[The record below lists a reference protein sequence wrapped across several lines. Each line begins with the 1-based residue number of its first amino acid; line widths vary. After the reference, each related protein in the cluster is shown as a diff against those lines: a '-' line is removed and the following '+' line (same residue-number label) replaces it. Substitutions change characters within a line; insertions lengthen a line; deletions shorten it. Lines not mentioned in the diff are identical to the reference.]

1 MKRIGKSLAAL
12 VLALVMSLTLLPVQA
27 MAVEGDLTGK
37 GGLKTVYTGECVN
50 PLYADALGAETS
62 GWSQL
67 KTSIQWVADVQTAA
81 DEPYLTEAEAVKE
94 LQRQMI
100 AREESITINVRVPSD
115 ADLQK
120 KIAAC
125 WQDALAHTSGNGS
138 AGDYL
143 RWQYAGYKWKASSS
157 NGTDWKVTFT
167 AATGRPSIWYA
178 KKEQEQQLTSYIQ
191 STILPQLAL
200 DGKTTYQKVKAIYDW
215 ITRNVRYDEKNK
227 DDNSYYLKYTAY
239 AAAINKE
246 AVCQGYTNLFYRL
259 ANDAGI
265 DCRII
270 TGGNHAW
277 NIVRM
282 DDGKYYCMDA
292 TWDEGRSSYSY
303 FLKGWP
309 EFSKTHSPQTDSQNT
324 PYWTAYESKMSD
336 TDYNAAPVVPKP
348 TVPANVKLVSA
359 KAVSDGI
366 QVKWQAADGAVRYR
380 VYRKDAVN
388 TKWKALTSSATGTSY
403 VDDTAKAGVKY
414 SYTVRGI
421 AADGKTL
428 SPGFDET
435 GVSAVAAPANVK
447 LGTAVAGKNG
457 ITVKWQAADGA
468 VRYRV
473 YRKDAANTGWKNI
486 ATVNDTIYTDK
497 TAVAGVTY
505 TYTVRGIAADGKTLS
520 PGFDETGVSA
530 VAAPANVTL
539 GTAVAGKNG
548 ITVTWKEA
556 AGAKT
561 YKVYR
566 KDTTNTKWTVLT
578 SSAAGTSYVDKT
590 AKAGV
595 TYTYTV
601 RGIASDGKT
610 LSPSYDKTGVSAVA
624 APANVKLVGATV
636 VSGGIQVKWQAADG
650 AVRYRVYR
658 KDAANTKWKALT
670 SSATGTGYTDKTAVA
685 GVEYTYTVRGIAS
698 DGKTLSPSHEA
709 GVSATIPVPANVKL
723 VSAKAVSGGIQVT
736 WKSAAG
742 AKTYKVYRKDTTN
755 TKWKALTSSATG
767 ASYTDKTAV
776 VGVQYSYT
784 VRGIAADGKTLSPSY
799 DKTGVS
805 ATAAPANVTLG
816 SAKAVNSG
824 IQVTWQKAE
833 DAAKYRVYRK
843 DAANTNWK
851 TIATVSG
858 TSYTDKTAKIGT
870 RYTYTVRGVASD
882 GKTLSPGYD
891 KTGVSA
897 TATPARVALVDAK
910 RVTTGTKGIQVRW
923 KSAANAQ
930 TYNVYRA
937 ANPPTDENGYPAAVT
952 SGWKLVGKQVN
963 GLSFKDT
970 TGQSGVTYA
979 YTVRGVAVDGKTLSA
994 TYNKDGVRATMP
1006 KR

>member
-37 GGLKTVYTGECVN
+37 GGLKTVYTGEYVN

-62 GWSQL
+62 GWSQF

-100 AREESITINVRVPSD
+100 AREESITINVQVPSG

-120 KIAAC
+120 KMAAW
-125 WQDALAHTSGNGS
+125 WQDALAHTSKNGS

-143 RWQYAGYKWKASSS
+143 RWQYAGYSSS
-157 NGTDWKVTFT
+157 ALTSNGSDWKVTY
-167 AATGRPSIWYA
+167 AAHEGMTSIWYTNA
-178 KKEQEQQLTSYIQ
+178 AQEKNLTNYIQ

-239 AAAINKE
+239 AAAIDKK

-277 NIVRM
+277 NIVQM

-292 TWDEGRSSYSY
+292 TWDEGQSSYSY
-303 FLKGWP
+303 FLKGLP
-309 EFSKTHSPQTDSQNT
+309 EFSKTHRPQTDPQNT

-366 QVKWQAADGAVRYR
+366 QVKWQAADGAVQYR

-388 TKWKALTSSATGTSY
+388 TKWKALTSSAIGTSY

-447 LGTAVAGKNG
+447 MGTAVAGKNG

-497 TAVAGVTY
+497 TAVAGVKY
-505 TYTVRGIAADGKTLS
+505 SYTVRGIASDGKTLS
-520 PGFDETGVSA
+520 LGYDETGVSA

-556 AGAKT
+556 AGAAE
-561 YKVYR
+561 YRVYR
-566 KDTTNTKWTVLT
+566 KGPNDKRWVGLTNVTGKNWTDTDVTK
-578 SSAAGTSYVDKT
+578 
-590 AKAGV
+590 GV
-595 TYTYTV
+595 KYSYTV
-601 RGIASDGKT
+601 RGIAADGKT
-610 LSPSYDKTGVSAVA
+610 LSPGFDETGVSAVA
-624 APANVKLVGATV
+624 APANVKLVSATA

-658 KDAANTKWKALT
+658 KDAVNTKWKALT

-698 DGKTLSPSHEA
+698 DGKTLSLGFNKT
-709 GVSATIPVPANVKL
+709 GVSATIPAPANVKL
-723 VSAKAVSGGIQVT
+723 VGATAVDGGITVT
-736 WKSAAG
+736 WQAADG
-742 AKTYKVYRKDTTN
+742 AAEYRVYRKDAVN

-767 ASYTDKTAV
+767 TSYTDKTAV
-776 VGVQYSYT
+776 VGVQYTYT

-816 SAKAVNSG
+816 SAKAVNNG

-843 DAANTNWK
+843 DAANTRWK

-870 RYTYTVRGVASD
+870 RYTYTVRGIAFD

-897 TATPARVALVDAK
+897 TATPARVALVGAK
-910 RVTTGTKGIQVRW
+910 RVATGTKGIQVTW

-937 ANPPTDENGYPAAVT
+937 VNPPSGDVPASA
-952 SGWKLVGKQVN
+952 WALVGEKVN
-963 GLSFKDT
+963 ALSFTDT
-970 TGQSGVTYA
+970 TGKSGTMYA

-994 TYNKDGVRATMP
+994 AYNEYGVRATMP
-1006 KR
+1006 

>member
-447 LGTAVAGKNG
+447 
-457 ITVKWQAADGA
+457 
-468 VRYRV
+468 
-473 YRKDAANTGWKNI
+473 
-486 ATVNDTIYTDK
+486 
-497 TAVAGVTY
+497 
-505 TYTVRGIAADGKTLS
+505 
-520 PGFDETGVSA
+520 
-530 VAAPANVTL
+530 L

>member
-37 GGLKTVYTGECVN
+37 SGLKTVYTGEYVN

-67 KTSIQWVADVQTAA
+67 KTSIQWVADVQTVA

-100 AREESITINVRVPSD
+100 AREESITINVRGPSS

-167 AATGRPSIWYA
+167 AATGRPSIWYS

-215 ITRNVRYDEKNK
+215 ITRNVRYDEENK
-227 DDNSYYLKYTAY
+227 DDSSYYLKYTAY
-239 AAAINKE
+239 AAAINKK

-270 TGGNHAW
+270 TGGDHAW

-309 EFSKTHSPQTDSQNT
+309 EFSKTHRPQTDSQNT

-428 SPGFDET
+428 SPGFNET
-435 GVSAVAAPANVK
+435 GVSAVTAPANVK

-505 TYTVRGIAADGKTLS
+505 TYTVRGIASDGKTLS

-530 VAAPANVTL
+530 VAAPANVKL
-539 GTAVAGKNG
+539 VSAKAVSDG
-548 ITVTWKEA
+548 IQVTWKEA

-624 APANVKLVGATV
+624 APANVELVGAVV

-670 SSATGTGYTDKTAVA
+670 SSATGTSYTDKTAVA

-723 VSAKAVSGGIQVT
+723 VRAKAVSGGIQVT

-767 ASYTDKTAV
+767 TSYTDKTAV

-843 DAANTNWK
+843 DAANTRWK

-870 RYTYTVRGVASD
+870 RYTYTVRGIAFD

-897 TATPARVALVDAK
+897 TATPARVALVGAK
-910 RVTTGTKGIQVRW
+910 RVATGTKGIQVTW

-937 ANPPTDENGYPAAVT
+937 VNPPSGDVPASA
-952 SGWKLVGKQVN
+952 WALVGEKVN
-963 GLSFKDT
+963 ALSFTDT
-970 TGQSGVTYA
+970 TGKSGTMYA

-994 TYNKDGVRATMP
+994 AYNEYGVRATMP
-1006 KR
+1006 

>member
-37 GGLKTVYTGECVN
+37 GGLKTVYTGEYVN

-100 AREESITINVRVPSD
+100 AREESITINVQVPSG
-115 ADLQK
+115 ADIQK
-120 KIAAC
+120 KMAAW
-125 WQDALAHTSGNGS
+125 WQDALAHTSKNGS

-143 RWQYAGYKWKASSS
+143 RWQYAGYSSS
-157 NGTDWKVTFT
+157 ALTSNGSDWKVTY
-167 AATGRPSIWYA
+167 AAHEGMTSIWYTNA
-178 KKEQEQQLTSYIQ
+178 AQEKNLTNYIQ

-200 DGKTTYQKVKAIYDW
+200 DGKTTYQKVRAIYDW

-239 AAAINKE
+239 AAAINKK

-292 TWDEGRSSYSY
+292 TWDEGQSSYSY
-303 FLKGWP
+303 FLKGLP
-309 EFSKTHSPQTDSQNT
+309 EFSKTHRPQTDPKNT

-336 TDYNAAPVVPKP
+336 TDYNAASVVPKP

-366 QVKWQAADGAVRYR
+366 QVTWKEAAGAAEYR
-380 VYRKDAVN
+380 VYRKGPNDKRWVGLNNVA
-388 TKWKALTSSATGTSY
+388 ATSY

-421 AADGKTL
+421 ASDGKTL

-497 TAVAGVTY
+497 TAVAGVKYSYTVRGIASDGKTLSLGYDETGVSAVAAPANVTLGSAKAVSGGITVTWKEAAGAAEYRVYRKGPNDKRWVGLTNVTGKNWTDTDVTNGVKY
-505 TYTVRGIAADGKTLS
+505 TYTVRGIASDGKTLS

-530 VAAPANVTL
+530 VAAPANV
-539 GTAVAGKNG
+539 
-548 ITVTWKEA
+548 
-556 AGAKT
+556 
-561 YKVYR
+561 
-566 KDTTNTKWTVLT
+566 
-578 SSAAGTSYVDKT
+578 
-590 AKAGV
+590 
-595 TYTYTV
+595 
-601 RGIASDGKT
+601 
-610 LSPSYDKTGVSAVA
+610 
-624 APANVKLVGATV
+624 KLVGATA

-658 KDAANTKWKALT
+658 KDAVNTKWKALT

-709 GVSATIPVPANVKL
+709 GVSATIPAPANVKL
-723 VSAKAVSGGIQVT
+723 VSAKAVSGGITVT
-736 WKSAAG
+736 WQAADG
-742 AKTYKVYRKDTTN
+742 AAEYRVYRKDAVN

-767 ASYTDKTAV
+767 TSYTDKTAV
-776 VGVQYSYT
+776 VGVQYTYT

-805 ATAAPANVTLG
+805 ATAAPANVKLG

-843 DAANTNWK
+843 DAANTSWK
-851 TIATVSG
+851 SIATVSG

-870 RYTYTVRGVASD
+870 KYTYTVRGIAFD

-897 TATPARVALVDAK
+897 TATPARVALVGAK
-910 RVTTGTKGIQVRW
+910 RVATGTKGIQVTW

-937 ANPPTDENGYPAAVT
+937 VNPPSGDVPASA
-952 SGWKLVGKQVN
+952 WALVGEKVN
-963 GLSFKDT
+963 ALSFTDT
-970 TGQSGVTYA
+970 TGKSGTMYA

-994 TYNKDGVRATMP
+994 AYNKYGVRATMP

>member
-37 GGLKTVYTGECVN
+37 SGLKTVYTGEYVN

-67 KTSIQWVADVQTAA
+67 KTSIQWVADVQTVA

-100 AREESITINVRVPSD
+100 AREESITINVRGPSS

-167 AATGRPSIWYA
+167 AATGRPSIWYS

-215 ITRNVRYDEKNK
+215 ITRNVRYDEENK
-227 DDNSYYLKYTAY
+227 DDSSYYLKYTAY
-239 AAAINKE
+239 AAAINKK

-270 TGGNHAW
+270 TGGDHAW

-309 EFSKTHSPQTDSQNT
+309 EFSKTHRPQTDSQNT

-348 TVPANVKLVSA
+348 TAPANVKLVSA
-359 KAVSDGI
+359 KVADGGI
-366 QVKWQAADGAVRYR
+366 QVTWQAADGAVRYR

-435 GVSAVAAPANVK
+435 GVSATAAPANVT
-447 LGTAVAGKNG
+447 LGTAKAVSDG
-457 ITVKWQAADGA
+457 IQVKWQAADGA

-505 TYTVRGIAADGKTLS
+505 TYTVRGIASDGKTLS

-530 VAAPANVTL
+530 VAAPANVKL
-539 GTAVAGKNG
+539 VSAKAVSDG
-548 ITVTWKEA
+548 IQVTWKEA

-566 KDTTNTKWTVLT
+566 KDTANTKWTVLT

-670 SSATGTGYTDKTAVA
+670 SSATGTSYTDKTAVA

-723 VSAKAVSGGIQVT
+723 VSAKAVSGGIRVT

-767 ASYTDKTAV
+767 ASYTDKTAKA
-776 VGVQYSYT
+776 GVTYTYT

-805 ATAAPANVTLG
+805 AAAAPANVTLG

-843 DAANTNWK
+843 DAANTRWK

-870 RYTYTVRGVASD
+870 KYTYTVRGIASD

-910 RVTTGTKGIQVRW
+910 RVTTGTKGIQVTW

-937 ANPPTDENGYPAAVT
+937 ANPPSGDVPASAWV
-952 SGWKLVGKQVN
+952 LVGEKVN
-963 GLSFKDT
+963 ALTFKDT
-970 TGQSGVTYA
+970 TGKSGTLYA

-994 TYNKDGVRATMP
+994 AYNKYGVRATMP

>member
-37 GGLKTVYTGECVN
+37 GGLKTVYTGEYVN

-62 GWSQL
+62 GWSQF

-100 AREESITINVRVPSD
+100 AREESITINVQVPSG

-120 KIAAC
+120 KMAAW
-125 WQDALAHTSGNGS
+125 WQDALAHTSKNGS

-143 RWQYAGYKWKASSS
+143 RWQYAGYSSS
-157 NGTDWKVTFT
+157 ALTSNGSDWKVTY
-167 AATGRPSIWYA
+167 AAHEGMTSIWYTNA
-178 KKEQEQQLTSYIQ
+178 AQEKNLTNYIQ

-239 AAAINKE
+239 AAAIDKK

-277 NIVRM
+277 NIVQM

-292 TWDEGRSSYSY
+292 TWDEGQSSYSY
-303 FLKGWP
+303 FLKGLP
-309 EFSKTHSPQTDSQNT
+309 EFSKTHRPQTDPKNT

-380 VYRKDAVN
+380 VYRKDAANTGWKNIATVN
-388 TKWKALTSSATGTSY
+388 DTIYTDKTAVAGVKYSYTVRGIASDGKTLSLGYDETGVSAVAAPANVTLGTAVAGKNGITVTWKEAAGAAEYRVYRKGPNDKRWVGLTNVSGTSWT
-403 VDDTAKAGVKY
+403 DTDVTKGVKY

-447 LGTAVAGKNG
+447 L
-457 ITVKWQAADGA
+457 
-468 VRYRV
+468 
-473 YRKDAANTGWKNI
+473 
-486 ATVNDTIYTDK
+486 
-497 TAVAGVTY
+497 
-505 TYTVRGIAADGKTLS
+505 
-520 PGFDETGVSA
+520 VSA
-530 VAAPANVTL
+530 
-539 GTAVAGKNG
+539 TA
-548 ITVTWKEA
+548 
-556 AGAKT
+556 
-561 YKVYR
+561 
-566 KDTTNTKWTVLT
+566 
-578 SSAAGTSYVDKT
+578 
-590 AKAGV
+590 
-595 TYTYTV
+595 
-601 RGIASDGKT
+601 
-610 LSPSYDKTGVSAVA
+610 
-624 APANVKLVGATV
+624 

-658 KDAANTKWKALT
+658 KDAVNTKWKALT

-698 DGKTLSPSHEA
+698 DGKTLSLGFNKT

-723 VSAKAVSGGIQVT
+723 VGATAVSDGIQVT
-736 WKSAAG
+736 WQAADG
-742 AKTYKVYRKDTTN
+742 AAEYRVYRKDAVN

-767 ASYTDKTAV
+767 TSYTDKTAV
-776 VGVQYSYT
+776 VGVQYTYT
-784 VRGIAADGKTLSPSY
+784 VRGIAFDGKTLSPSY

-805 ATAAPANVTLG
+805 AVAAPANVTLG
-816 SAKAVNSG
+816 SAKAVNNG

-843 DAANTNWK
+843 DAANTRWK

-870 RYTYTVRGVASD
+870 KYTYTVRGIAFD

-897 TATPARVALVDAK
+897 TATPARVALVGAK
-910 RVTTGTKGIQVRW
+910 RVATGTKGIQVTW

-937 ANPPTDENGYPAAVT
+937 VNPPTDENGYPAAVT

-994 TYNKDGVRATMP
+994 AYNKYGVRATMP
-1006 KR
+1006 

>member
-37 GGLKTVYTGECVN
+37 GGLKTVYTGEYVN

-62 GWSQL
+62 GWSQF

-100 AREESITINVRVPSD
+100 AREESITINVQVPSG

-120 KIAAC
+120 KMAAW
-125 WQDALAHTSGNGS
+125 WQDALAHTSKNGS

-143 RWQYAGYKWKASSS
+143 RWQYAGYSSS
-157 NGTDWKVTFT
+157 ALTSNGSDWKVTY
-167 AATGRPSIWYA
+167 AAHEGMTSIWYTNA
-178 KKEQEQQLTSYIQ
+178 AQEKNLTNYIQ

-239 AAAINKE
+239 AAAIDKK

-277 NIVRM
+277 NIVQM

-292 TWDEGRSSYSY
+292 TWDEGQSSYSY
-303 FLKGWP
+303 FLKGLP
-309 EFSKTHSPQTDSQNT
+309 EFSKTHRPQTDPKNT

-380 VYRKDAVN
+380 VYRKDAANTGWKNIATVN
-388 TKWKALTSSATGTSY
+388 DTIYTDKTAVAGVKYSYTVRGIASDGKTLSLGYDETGVSAVAAPANVTLGTAVAGKNGITVTWKEAAGAAEYRVYRKGPNDKRWVGLTNVSGTSWT
-403 VDDTAKAGVKY
+403 DTDVTKGVKY

-447 LGTAVAGKNG
+447 L
-457 ITVKWQAADGA
+457 
-468 VRYRV
+468 
-473 YRKDAANTGWKNI
+473 
-486 ATVNDTIYTDK
+486 
-497 TAVAGVTY
+497 
-505 TYTVRGIAADGKTLS
+505 
-520 PGFDETGVSA
+520 VSA
-530 VAAPANVTL
+530 
-539 GTAVAGKNG
+539 TA
-548 ITVTWKEA
+548 
-556 AGAKT
+556 
-561 YKVYR
+561 
-566 KDTTNTKWTVLT
+566 
-578 SSAAGTSYVDKT
+578 
-590 AKAGV
+590 
-595 TYTYTV
+595 
-601 RGIASDGKT
+601 
-610 LSPSYDKTGVSAVA
+610 
-624 APANVKLVGATV
+624 

-658 KDAANTKWKALT
+658 KDAVNTKWKALT

-709 GVSATIPVPANVKL
+709 GVSATIPAPANVKL
-723 VSAKAVSGGIQVT
+723 VSAKAVSGGITVT
-736 WKSAAG
+736 WQAADG
-742 AKTYKVYRKDTTN
+742 AAEYRVYRKDAVN

-767 ASYTDKTAV
+767 TSYTDKTAV
-776 VGVQYSYT
+776 VGVQYTYT
-784 VRGIAADGKTLSPSY
+784 VRGIAFDGKTLSPSY

-805 ATAAPANVTLG
+805 AVAAPANVTLG
-816 SAKAVNSG
+816 SAKAVNNG

-843 DAANTNWK
+843 DAANTRWK

-870 RYTYTVRGVASD
+870 KYTYTVRGIAFD

-897 TATPARVALVDAK
+897 TATPARVALVGAK
-910 RVTTGTKGIQVRW
+910 RVATGTKGIQVTW

-937 ANPPTDENGYPAAVT
+937 VNPPTDENGYPAAVT

-994 TYNKDGVRATMP
+994 AYNKYGVRATMP
-1006 KR
+1006 

>member
-37 GGLKTVYTGECVN
+37 GGLKTVYTGEYVN

-62 GWSQL
+62 GWSQF

-100 AREESITINVRVPSD
+100 AREESITINVQVPSG

-120 KIAAC
+120 KMAAW
-125 WQDALAHTSGNGS
+125 WQDALAHTSKNGS

-143 RWQYAGYKWKASSS
+143 RWQYAGYSSS
-157 NGTDWKVTFT
+157 ALTSNGSDWKVTY
-167 AATGRPSIWYA
+167 AAHEGMTSIWYTNA
-178 KKEQEQQLTSYIQ
+178 AQEKNLTNYIQ

-239 AAAINKE
+239 AAAIDKK

-277 NIVRM
+277 NIVQM

-292 TWDEGRSSYSY
+292 TWDEGQSSYSY
-303 FLKGWP
+303 FLKGLP
-309 EFSKTHSPQTDSQNT
+309 EFSKTHRPQTDPQNT

-336 TDYNAAPVVPKP
+336 TDYNAASVVPKP

-366 QVKWQAADGAVRYR
+366 QVTWKEAAGAAEYR

-388 TKWKALTSSATGTSY
+388 TKWTVLTSSATGT
-403 VDDTAKAGVKY
+403 
-414 SYTVRGI
+414 
-421 AADGKTL
+421 
-428 SPGFDET
+428 
-435 GVSAVAAPANVK
+435 
-447 LGTAVAGKNG
+447 
-457 ITVKWQAADGA
+457 
-468 VRYRV
+468 
-473 YRKDAANTGWKNI
+473 
-486 ATVNDTIYTDK
+486 
-497 TAVAGVTY
+497 
-505 TYTVRGIAADGKTLS
+505 
-520 PGFDETGVSA
+520 
-530 VAAPANVTL
+530 
-539 GTAVAGKNG
+539 
-548 ITVTWKEA
+548 
-556 AGAKT
+556 
-561 YKVYR
+561 
-566 KDTTNTKWTVLT
+566 
-578 SSAAGTSYVDKT
+578 
-590 AKAGV
+590 
-595 TYTYTV
+595 
-601 RGIASDGKT
+601 
-610 LSPSYDKTGVSAVA
+610 
-624 APANVKLVGATV
+624 
-636 VSGGIQVKWQAADG
+636 
-650 AVRYRVYR
+650 
-658 KDAANTKWKALT
+658 
-670 SSATGTGYTDKTAVA
+670 
-685 GVEYTYTVRGIAS
+685 
-698 DGKTLSPSHEA
+698 
-709 GVSATIPVPANVKL
+709 
-723 VSAKAVSGGIQVT
+723 
-736 WKSAAG
+736 
-742 AKTYKVYRKDTTN
+742 
-755 TKWKALTSSATG
+755 
-767 ASYTDKTAV
+767 SYTDKTAV

-870 RYTYTVRGVASD
+870 RYTYTVRGIAFD

-897 TATPARVALVDAK
+897 TATPARVALVGAK
-910 RVTTGTKGIQVRW
+910 RVATGTKGIQVTW

-937 ANPPTDENGYPAAVT
+937 VNPPSGDVPASA
-952 SGWKLVGKQVN
+952 WALVGEKVN
-963 GLSFKDT
+963 ALSFTDT
-970 TGQSGVTYA
+970 TGKSGTMYA

-994 TYNKDGVRATMP
+994 AYNEYGVRATMP
-1006 KR
+1006 

>member
-37 GGLKTVYTGECVN
+37 GGLKTVYTGEYVN

-62 GWSQL
+62 GWSQF

-100 AREESITINVRVPSD
+100 AREESITINVQVPSG

-120 KIAAC
+120 KMAAW
-125 WQDALAHTSGNGS
+125 WQDALAHTSKNGS

-143 RWQYAGYKWKASSS
+143 RWQYAGYSSS
-157 NGTDWKVTFT
+157 ALTSNGSDWKVTY
-167 AATGRPSIWYA
+167 AAHEGMTSIWYTNA
-178 KKEQEQQLTSYIQ
+178 AQEKNLTNYIQ

-239 AAAINKE
+239 AAAIDKK

-277 NIVRM
+277 NIVQM

-292 TWDEGRSSYSY
+292 TWDEGQSSYSY
-303 FLKGWP
+303 FLKGLP
-309 EFSKTHSPQTDSQNT
+309 EFSKTHRPQTDPKNT

-380 VYRKDAVN
+380 VYRKDAANTGWKNIATVN
-388 TKWKALTSSATGTSY
+388 DTIYTDKTAVAGVKYSYTVRGIASDGKTLSLGYDETGVSAVAAPANVTLGTAVAGKNGITVTWKEAAGAAEYRVYRKGPNDKRWVGLTNVSGTSWT
-403 VDDTAKAGVKY
+403 DTDVTKGVKY

-435 GVSAVAAPANVK
+435 GVSAVAAPANVT
-447 LGTAVAGKNG
+447 LVGATAVSGG
-457 ITVKWQAADGA
+457 IQVTWQAADGA

-473 YRKDAANTGWKNI
+473 YRKDA
-486 ATVNDTIYTDK
+486 V
-497 TAVAGVTY
+497 
-505 TYTVRGIAADGKTLS
+505 
-520 PGFDETGVSA
+520 
-530 VAAPANVTL
+530 
-539 GTAVAGKNG
+539 
-548 ITVTWKEA
+548 
-556 AGAKT
+556 
-561 YKVYR
+561 
-566 KDTTNTKWTVLT
+566 
-578 SSAAGTSYVDKT
+578 
-590 AKAGV
+590 
-595 TYTYTV
+595 
-601 RGIASDGKT
+601 
-610 LSPSYDKTGVSAVA
+610 
-624 APANVKLVGATV
+624 
-636 VSGGIQVKWQAADG
+636 
-650 AVRYRVYR
+650 
-658 KDAANTKWKALT
+658 NTKWKALT

-709 GVSATIPVPANVKL
+709 GVSATIPAPANVKL
-723 VSAKAVSGGIQVT
+723 VSAKAVSGGITVT
-736 WKSAAG
+736 WQAADG
-742 AKTYKVYRKDTTN
+742 AAEYRVYRKDAVN

-767 ASYTDKTAV
+767 TGYTDKTAV

-805 ATAAPANVTLG
+805 AV
-816 SAKAVNSG
+816 AK
-824 IQVTWQKAE
+824 
-833 DAAKYRVYRK
+833 
-843 DAANTNWK
+843 
-851 TIATVSG
+851 
-858 TSYTDKTAKIGT
+858 
-870 RYTYTVRGVASD
+870 
-882 GKTLSPGYD
+882 
-891 KTGVSA
+891 
-897 TATPARVALVDAK
+897 
-910 RVTTGTKGIQVRW
+910 
-923 KSAANAQ
+923 
-930 TYNVYRA
+930 
-937 ANPPTDENGYPAAVT
+937 
-952 SGWKLVGKQVN
+952 
-963 GLSFKDT
+963 
-970 TGQSGVTYA
+970 
-979 YTVRGVAVDGKTLSA
+979 
-994 TYNKDGVRATMP
+994 
-1006 KR
+1006 